1 MIFHRSVYTAMK
13 SHLQIDQ
20 ISSII
25 MLDFLISDRAAVKN
39 TCCWLYNLSVQH
51 QNVYTLDCSIIIEHN
66 LPWITGR
73 HSDYHF
79 GRLHH
84 KTT

>member
-1 MIFHRSVYTAMK
+1 MKFHRSVYTAMK

-25 MLDFLISDRAAVKN
+25 MLDFLISDQ
-39 TCCWLYNLSVQH
+39 LSKIPVAGSIICQS
-51 QNVYTLDCSIIIEHN
+51 NIRTFNTLDCSIIIEHN